1 MKRTVQMYQSFT
13 KMHIALPVQWQL
25 RSRRQLAKG
34 KTGQVGDV
42 KALLV
47 NEGQGNNVIN
57 RIVDYI
63 DHWYIGYC

>member
-1 MKRTVQMYQSFT
+1 MIQVNSIYDGRHRLLQNRRV
-13 KMHIALPVQWQL
+13 MHLVIRCQ
-25 RSRRQLAKG
+25 KCCIG

-57 RIVDYI
+57 RIVD
-63 DHWYIGYC
+63 